1 MHSYVHVY
9 VENCLFVHS
18 QVHLILYHIRSHSL
32 LRTRSGSISVRVS
45 PQASIRRTVTVLSVA
60 AERWLP
66 VTGDDTYLTRQ
77 ITKLQQPNCLQLWKL
92 LRLTMPCYINK
103 RSPWLSMTGKVLLI
117 AVIK

>member
-1 MHSYVHVY
+1 MLTRTDYRIGTLAAGWTFVYAFLRTLY
-9 VENCLFVHS
+9 VEHRLFVLS

-66 VTGDDTYLTRQ
+66 LF
-77 ITKLQQPNCLQLWKL
+77 
-92 LRLTMPCYINK
+92 LR
-103 RSPWLSMTGKVLLI
+103 
-117 AVIK
+117 